1 MNANDNCFM
10 QIRTTLAVLCAL
22 ICPLLTLRASPQ
34 TIINN
39 SVWHDA
45 SGNEILA
52 QGGSMIQVGS
62 TFYWYG
68 YDTSGSDVRC
78 YSSTD
83 LKNWTF
89 VGISVNAGSWH
100 GRPEV
105 VYNSAT
111 AKYVMLTEAPN
122 GSGRNAVAYY
132 TSSTPTG
139 AFTLQRS
146 DNTIFSVPM
155 GDHGVFKDTDG
166 NAYLLAVTDDNGVAN
181 GTLKIVKLNSDY
193 LGLNS
198 IVMSWTAQSGDKREA
213 PSMLKRG
220 STYYLFTS
228 RTAGWNSS
236 ETKYW
241 KSTSLSS
248 GWSALTLADTVPTST
263 DSFNTQ
269 HDFIITV
276 NGSKGT
282 TYIYAGDR
290 YSQFTGVGVG
300 KNAWYPLT
308 FDGNGAPTIN
318 GYGQWTIDT
327 ATGLWS
333 ANNGGPIPDGTYKI
347 VNRNSGKAL
356 DASGHGTTNG
366 TPIIQ
371 WTYGGGA
378 NQKWTIF
385 HLGSNQYKIVGV
397 ESGGALDVTGVS
409 TADGARVQLWNY
421 GGGSNQKWTLSATT
435 GGYYSALAVH
445 SGKAMNVAGS
455 VLTDGAFI
463 EQWSYGGWLSQQW
476 GFQAP

>member
-1 MNANDNCFM
+1 MKA
-10 QIRTTLAVLCAL
+10 QIRFTLFVALCCATH
-22 ICPLLTLRASPQ
+22 TLRAAPQ
-34 TIINN
+34 TIVNN
-39 SVWHDA
+39 SVWRDT
-45 SGNEILA
+45 SGNEVLA
-52 QGGSMIQVGS
+52 QGGSMIQIGS

-68 YDTSGSDVRC
+68 YDTSGADVRL
-78 YSSTD
+78 YTSTD
-83 LKNWTF
+83 LKNWIHG
-89 VGISVNAGSWH
+89 GIMVNGSGWR
-100 GRPEV
+100 GRPDV
-105 VYNSAT
+105 IYNSST

-122 GSGRNAVAYY
+122 GSGRNAVYYY
-132 TSSTPTG
+132 TATSPSGP
-139 AFTLQRS
+139 FTFQRS
-146 DNTIFSVPM
+146 DSTIFGVPM
-155 GDHGVFKDTDG
+155 GDHAAFKDTDG

-181 GTLKIVKLNSDY
+181 GTFKIVKLNSDY
-193 LGLNS
+193 LSLHS
-198 IVMSWTAQSGDKREA
+198 IVKSWTAATGDKREA
-213 PSMLKRG
+213 PSILKRG

-228 RTAGWNSS
+228 RTVGWSSS

-248 GWSALTLADTVPTST
+248 GWSALTLAPTTPTSG

-269 HDFIITV
+269 HDFVITV

-282 TYIYAGDR
+282 SYICAGDR

-308 FDGNGAPTIN
+308 FDGNGTPTIN
-318 GYGQWTIDT
+318 GYGQWTIDA

-356 DASGHGTTNG
+356 DAYAHGLTNG
-366 TPIIQ
+366 TRVVQ
-371 WTYGGGA
+371 WGYGGGA

-385 HLGSNQYKIVGV
+385 HLGSNQYKIVST
-397 ESGGALDVTGVS
+397 ESGRALDVTGAS

-421 GGGSNQKWTLSATT
+421 GAANNQKWTLTATS
-435 GGYYSALAVH
+435 GGFYSAIAVH

-455 VLTDGAFI
+455 VTTDGGAV
-463 EQWSYGGWLSQQW
+463 EQWGYGGWLSQQW